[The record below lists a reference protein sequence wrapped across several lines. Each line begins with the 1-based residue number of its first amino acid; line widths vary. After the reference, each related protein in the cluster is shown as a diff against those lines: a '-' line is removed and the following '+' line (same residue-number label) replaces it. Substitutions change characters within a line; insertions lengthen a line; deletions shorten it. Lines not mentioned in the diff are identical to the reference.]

1 MKKCIAGGLIV
12 FMAMIA
18 SFAGDSAVFV
28 DNGFSSDGKYYA
40 FGQYG
45 KIDKKFQGWAEIYIV
60 DVERNVY
67 TSDGVFITKPSSSTY
82 NKTGKEVY
90 NALAAR
96 SKSVAGKYSFT
107 PAKPD
112 CILYIREDENKS
124 GTDAISFKDFSGSVS
139 DDQAHYTVKLISDVS
154 GSGENIKSS
163 FVIMLEKVDENDKTI
178 AIQKIGSPHIVRPG
192 VSAYKIEK
200 IVCDSTGNNIVFII
214 EKTVEDKTGVNIRYM
229 IESATL
235 SDDFFN

>member
-1 MKKCIAGGLIV
+1 MKKYIAGGLIV

-28 DNGFSSDGKYYA
+28 DGGFSPDGKYYA

-45 KIDKKFQGWAEIYIV
+45 KTDKKFQGWAEIYTV
-60 DVERNVY
+60 DVEKNVY

-90 NALAAR
+90 EVLAAR
-96 SKSVAGKYSFT
+96 SKAITGKYSFA

-124 GTDAISFKDFSGSVS
+124 GTDTISFKDFSGSVS
-139 DDQAHYTVKLISDVS
+139 DEQAHYSVKLISDVS
-154 GSGENIKSS
+154 GSGENVKSS
-163 FVIMLEKVDENDKTI
+163 FVIMLEKVDENGKAI
-178 AIQKIGSPHIVRPG
+178 AMQKIGSPNILRSG

-200 IVCDSTGNNIVFII
+200 IVCDASGNNIVFII

-229 IESATL
+229 IEAAKLSA
-235 SDDFFN
+235 DFFK